1 MHQIDVAA
9 THNGRSALTLVQ
21 RDAIF
26 ARRAE
31 ALAEIPQSE
40 AQDDDTLEALV
51 FAVGSERY
59 ALPATQVHEIRPLG
73 WLTPLPGTP
82 AFLAGLINVRGR
94 IVPVVDLRPLLGM
107 PSTDGPSMSV
117 VLVAYRSGD
126 VGILVTDRP
135 TVRTLRA
142 AELTDPPPG
151 SLSGIDSSGIRG
163 LTPDMVIV
171 LDAERLLA
179 DPRLVVQHEILT
191 KV

>member
-1 MHQIDVAA
+1 
-9 THNGRSALTLVQ
+9 
-21 RDAIF
+21 
-26 ARRAE
+26 
-31 ALAEIPQSE
+31 
-40 AQDDDTLEALV
+40 
-51 FAVGSERY
+51 
-59 ALPATQVHEIRPLG
+59 
-73 WLTPLPGTP
+73 
-82 AFLAGLINVRGR
+82 
-94 IVPVVDLRPLLGM
+94 M

-135 TVRTLRA
+135 TVRRLRA
-142 AELTDPPPG
+142 TELTEPPPG
-151 SLSGIDSSGIRG
+151 SLTGIDSSSVRG